1 MPVFNAER
9 YMADALDS
17 LLAQTY
23 EHFELLIADN
33 ASTDR
38 TEGICRAYCAR
49 DARIRY
55 VRNRANV
62 GAIANFNNV
71 FRMSHGRFFKWAAYD
86 DVCAPQFLERCVD
99 VLERDP
105 GVVLACSRIGA
116 IDEDGRHVDFIA
128 VPGPGQRPVANKH
141 LDMSA
146 TVSVASADPTKRWRA
161 MMRDLWWTPQLYGVI
176 RAEVLARTH
185 LHAQHYMGDHILLA
199 ELALHGRFHE
209 VAGDLL
215 FLRVHANKTSRTT
228 GPLQRLEV
236 SRPGAAPT
244 RWAQPFRLILVYPER
259 LAAHAA
265 TVRSAPLSRRQR
277 LTCYVEL
284 LAGAA
289 RWAWWKAGARFR
301 SGVTSGSGRDV
312 NPAHLPHGRSR
323 RS

>member
-1 MPVFNAER
+1 MPVFNGER
-9 YMADALDS
+9 YVADALDS

-23 EHFELLIADN
+23 EDFEILIADN
-33 ASTDR
+33 ASTDA
-38 TEGICRAYCAR
+38 TEKICRSYSGR
-49 DARIRY
+49 DPRIRY
-55 VRNRANV
+55 VRNRHNV
-62 GAIANFNNV
+62 GAISNFNNV
-71 FRMSHGRFFKWAAYD
+71 FRLTHGRFFKWAAYD

-141 LDMSA
+141 LDMAA
-146 TVSVASADPTKRWRA
+146 TVSAASTDPTKRWRA
-161 MMRDLWWTPQLYGVI
+161 MMRDLWWTPQLYGVL

-185 LHAQHYMGDHILLA
+185 LHARHYMGDHILLA

-209 VAGDLL
+209 VPEELMY
-215 FLRVHANKTSRTT
+215 LRVHEKKTSRTT
-228 GPLQRLEV
+228 GPLQRLAV
-236 SRPGAAPT
+236 SRPEAAK
-244 RWAQPFRLILVYPER
+244 AMRLRSLRLALVYPER

-265 TVRSAPLSRRQR
+265 SVRSAPLSRRQR

-289 RWAWWKAGARFR
+289 RWAWWKARARF
-301 SGVTSGSGRDV
+301 GRASQVDLV
-312 NPAHLPHGRSR
+312 GT
-323 RS
+323 